1 MFDEA
6 ALALEEINSVDKT
19 RDEVAGRPRQHL
31 HGGREMGH
39 GRSGGKSPR
48 QKSSLR
54 IPAGGS
60 TWPMRLAAARVI
72 KSAEAILLRAREK
85 VHC

>member
-6 ALALEEINSVDKT
+6 ALALEEINPVDKT
-19 RDEVAGRPRQHL
+19 RNEVPGRPRQHL

-39 GRSGGKSPR
+39 GRSGANHLVKVEPENSGWWINLAYAPR
-48 QKSSLR
+48 R
-54 IPAGGS
+54 CE
-60 TWPMRLAAARVI
+60 VI